1 MPHPFLPF
9 GRSIIMHRKIF
20 NSRVL
25 ALLGI
30 VLFSRLATAQDSKLK
45 TLLEA
50 APPGT
55 NSIAYLNPPVLG
67 KLMSEAKMAESLS
80 VDVHE
85 VWLASEMDVASMN
98 HQWEAGYA
106 KLGTPVRAE
115 SLAKQ
120 LQGYVDRIGERQVIW
135 TPKQSYLVPDGPDQ
149 LGFLRPAKRAMLA
162 DWLAGSKRSTPPSY
176 LLEKSIQPEEYLS
189 LFIAIDL
196 TNIFSPI
203 ALAERL
209 ADYESLKGIDIRSA
223 AESLASIRGIS
234 LIVGRRSLS
243 DCMLSVD
250 FDRLVEDIP
259 APLRAAANRFLLE
272 LLNRN
277 GTAAPEVAN
286 WTVDSKGSALVFRGP
301 ISEDSLHAVLG
312 IFSLP
317 QQAEDVAA
325 SQKPQASPAAADTPA
340 PPRPGEP
347 TDPSE
352 PNLYASKEYFDN
364 VLELVERVR
373 KYDAKTSGYRARWN
387 DRQARRIDELPTLG
401 VDAGLIQY
409 GSDTA
414 NLLRNNALTIRGGN
428 IEASQTK
435 ANQSLA
441 PTSTF
446 SGNYGGFYGGYY
458 GSYSGWYD
466 PNNRSD
472 YQRVTDVQ
480 AFANATLD
488 YNTTLGKIDQLTGEI
503 RRVMTQKYKT
513 QF

>member
-1 MPHPFLPF
+1 MH
-9 GRSIIMHRKIF
+9 RSIFMT
-20 NSRVL
+20 RVL
-25 ALLGI
+25 ALL
-30 VLFSRLATAQDSKLK
+30 ATLLTSVAAPGVAAAQDSKLK

-98 HQWEAGYA
+98 HQWEAGFA

-115 SLAKQ
+115 TLAKQ

-250 FDRLVEDIP
+250 FGRLVEDIP
-259 APLRAAANRFLLE
+259 KPLLAAASRFLLE
-272 LLNRN
+272 MLNRN

-286 WTVDSKGSALVFRGP
+286 WTVDSKGGTLVFRGP

-325 SQKPQASPAAADTPA
+325 SQKPQAIPPAAADTPA

-352 PNLYASKEYFDN
+352 PNVYASKEYFDN

-401 VDAGLIQY
+401 VDPGLIQY

-414 NLLRNNALTIRGGN
+414 NLLRNNALNIRGGN

-446 SGNYGGFYGGYY
+446 GGYYGGFYGGFY

-466 PNNRSD
+466 PNNRTD

-480 AFANATLD
+480 AFANATID

>member
-1 MPHPFLPF
+1 MARL
-9 GRSIIMHRKIF
+9 
-20 NSRVL
+20 L
-25 ALLGI
+25 ALSGI
-30 VLFSRLATAQDSKLK
+30 LLTSVAAPAVAMAQDSKLK
-45 TLLEA
+45 KLLET

-55 NSIAYLNPPVLG
+55 NSIAYLNPPVLR
-67 KLMSEAKMAESLS
+67 KLMSDAKMAETLS

-115 SLAKQ
+115 ALAKQ
-120 LQGYVDRIGERQVIW
+120 LQGYVDRIGDRQVIW

-162 DWLAGSKRSTPPSY
+162 DWLAGTKRSTPPSY
-176 LLEKSIQPEEYLS
+176 LLEKTFQPEEYLS
-189 LFIAIDL
+189 LFIALDL

-209 ADYESLKGIDIRSA
+209 ADYESLKQIDKRSA

-250 FDRLVEDIP
+250 FDRLVADLP
-259 APLRAAANRFLLE
+259 KPLFAAANQFLLE
-272 LLNRN
+272 MLNRN

-286 WTVDSKGSALVFRGP
+286 WTVDSKGSTLVFRGP
-301 ISEDSLHAVLG
+301 ISEDSLHGVLG

-325 SQKPQASPAAADTPA
+325 SQKPPANPAAGTPA
-340 PPRPGEP
+340 PPSPGEP
-347 TDPSE
+347 TDPSV
-352 PNLYASKEYFDN
+352 PNVYASKEYFDN

-401 VDAGLIQY
+401 VDPGLIQY
-409 GSDTA
+409 GSDTS

-435 ANQSLA
+435 ANQSLG

-446 SGNYGGFYGGYY
+446 GGYYGGFYGGFY

-466 PNNRSD
+466 PNNRTD

-488 YNTTLGKIDQLTGEI
+488 YNTTMGKIDQLTGEI